1 MENKEKPKTKEK
13 KLFNRK
19 LRNVEM
25 VGKGSYGNVYKV
37 DFEDKPGEYYALKKY
52 MLKSKGQGFDLSALR
67 EIAILKELNHENVEK
82 IIDMFYSID
91 SLYVLK
97 EYADTVLSMLIT
109 NNRNIKVLK
118 INEADKK
125 CIMQQILSGLVEI
138 HRNGVLHRDLAA
150 SNILITKKGLVKISD
165 FGLSRFI
172 GSPNRPLSQGVIT
185 LNYRSP
191 EILFG
196 AQFYSFPL
204 DIWSAGCIFAEILLE
219 EVFFKGSNDIEV
231 LKQIFNL
238 LGTPNDNNWPD
249 TLQLPKFRVA
259 TGTPESSIEKRFS
272 NFSEQCR
279 DLIGKMIV
287 MNPNNRITAEEAL
300 NHPYFKT
307 EPLPSKKERIAE
319 IIRKFKE
326 Y

>member
-1 MENKEKPKTKEK
+1 MENKEKPKPKEK